1 MEDESGY
8 STDATVQGGGTVRS
22 PARKNINGTWNVA
35 PGVAGTTPVTPEPE
49 PAIPT
54 PERAISTPPDRGPSA
69 DGPDFSGLNGTTPNA
84 PTGPD
89 FSGLQGASR
98 LEGVHDVVQQAD
110 PDHTGKVLGAAKA
123 LGVDPAQV
131 ENNLPEAQKA
141 VKAPSGEFL
150 RTLEESYPGSTN
162 WLKDPLNMAV
172 AKDDLHNVKR
182 HEDLVNRVRVA
193 HGIVDHALMG
203 FQGGDIGLF
212 VRNQLPDIEAD
223 PNASTVEKAVEMA
236 AGFASDL
243 PGYALGGAVG
253 SVAGPVG
260 TMAGAF
266 GYNAALKSALTEG
279 IKGTDFFPKLYKT
292 AKAATEASIVGAG
305 AGAAGLGTRL
315 IGQTLLAGA
324 NLTGLSALAA
334 RAGITYG
341 AIGAEAL
348 TATGLQTSISE
359 GRRAT
364 LQEQVTGLA
373 QMFLLHEV
381 MQAGKFFKG
390 KPALEGEIQEPSK
403 QLSAPE
409 AAPIEG
415 EFKVE
420 PRAPA
425 PEAPA
430 ETRAPTA
437 EDVQTAAQT
446 FRTQESSVFYDKL
459 GDAVAES
466 KTRERLKT
474 AHSSL
479 MDSITKGT
487 GLTDVIIPRED
498 FDNYMT
504 SQGID
509 PEAAATELGAKE
521 TYNQSS
527 GNVYVPISKYT
538 EIIGGSPHW
547 KGLAPDIK
555 FNADHNTQRQE
566 ETVQAGIKAE
576 MKALEEKRA
585 AVAEGKGPPADSA
598 ERVRAEEEKALL
610 SVGRPPLEAKMMAI
624 QVATAFKT
632 SAKNVGM
639 DPYELYKRYPVK
651 YESAAHGGNRPIETT
666 PNVED
671 VTLHQDNLRDNESKN
686 RVIDATS
693 LFKGVRTDLEKRIDD
708 LKAEAKPL
716 WEKISAGQA
725 AVPQPAHEN
734 AIKQGLYTEE
744 ENTKAKD
751 LTKRIKQ
758 LEKKA
763 LAEKPKPPPSRLESF
778 VARFADDK
786 KAVKAATLAQDPK
799 LGPYVTDKRI
809 PGIGWVPNFAAEP
822 TGVIGPARISQPNEV
837 GAWEDGK
844 DRPVPG
850 ANGKETDPLKWA
862 DDKYQT
868 TKRLIEK
875 HKEQGV
881 PLTINTSSDLIART
895 DYLAILPEGATVNM
909 YMLTHDPEINRVI
922 FPGSPSRQ
930 RQELA
935 VQTLREAGVKVNEKE
950 SSLEQVMEMAGGE
963 ASVNRRLGGT
973 VEENKE
979 QISKAL
985 GKETA
990 INSEEVSNVVSLV
1003 GRPRTES
1010 GAAITAGTVTPITGS
1025 EPVDAGLEAPQSG
1038 GPPEQIAAKEPGSQ
1052 TDLSNEPMK
1061 HVRFAT
1067 PSGNIWVT
1075 RIEKDG
1081 RVIQG
1086 VGPDKEISKKAAASG
1101 GTQYQV
1107 TSAATALMDSKW
1119 QKSMLVVGTNN
1130 WMRQNLP
1137 FVLTQKYDVHLFFR
1151 PQSAEHWEMGFAM
1164 MSRMGG
1170 EDKFVSVKNND
1181 VNAALK
1187 DLAGAAVAEA
1197 GNFDIGEGAKTERSA
1212 TEEKR
1217 AAWSA
1222 QSIYRKQKLPFRDVL
1237 ALEPYKSE
1245 TPGQSFFQAAPPAWI
1260 NRTKDLPDLV
1270 TPLILNPK
1278 ILGIE
1283 PFGEGASKE
1292 SKKALQT
1299 AAHDYVQDQIQG
1311 KPFNNKDTG
1320 WDIVVS
1326 HDAVGHISGNLTHSA
1341 AAIAFAHV
1349 DKIIESAIHFHTEK
1363 ADGTKK
1369 SIIAHHILF
1378 APLEMAGK
1386 PYVAELTVRE
1396 YRDGKKVLEKLRDMS
1411 VTAVERSTGL
1421 TRAGHPEGAQHS
1433 APGEPQPLSMED
1445 FLKEIKRARHFP
1457 DSDSLSQGE
1466 PKSPDSPPRGQIT
1479 FSPGDEES
1487 AFKATITFLEG
1498 ADHSTGEHERFGHH
1512 MFRVNKHLAEGPL
1525 GTPQM
1530 KADLAAAMKWSGVK
1544 EGEGL
1549 KPENEENLARGYEQ
1563 WKREGKA
1570 PTPELR
1576 RVFERFMEW
1585 LKSIYTHADQLGVK
1599 LTDEMRDYF
1608 SRWFAS
1614 QEEIDRARNDVGYTG
1629 EVPEGTPPEVQAK
1642 LEDLQSEARSQAQHA
1657 LMKSQMEE
1665 ISSANREFLAKEKAR
1680 FTKEATAAV
1689 KGLPLYT
1696 AQSELGG
1703 KEMGAK
1709 ANAFLEERV
1718 TDKEAAKWETVALT
1732 NGFESGYELAK
1743 AIAES
1748 DAQDGFNQEVK
1759 SRVDAAMEKYAPL
1772 KDTDAI
1778 RLQALEAI
1786 HDEKMTEL
1794 LALEHQILEGLV
1806 NKASIKQEVSNRQK
1820 VVAKS
1825 EAEAIGREARAT
1837 LNSKPIKDASNV
1849 RVYITEERQAAVRV
1863 AKALKDKDFEKAAKA
1878 KREQM
1883 LNHAL
1888 VREAMKNRSEV
1899 TKGIKAM
1906 TSPTMGSLEK
1916 MPYAFSRQTKD
1927 LLSRFSLAKKP
1938 VEDIKSLSMIAD
1950 QMVTAGTTDESEI
1963 ANATGLVMGPQGW
1976 APESLEAFITRV
1988 NQENY
1993 GLELP
1998 AIALNGSEKEYKSLT
2013 MEEFRDVRDS
2023 VIAIDEVGKRFD
2035 KYLEAFDNASVSAT
2049 GKAMRA
2055 GIEKNLLQRHARAGL
2070 IGFEHDTKFSEFW
2083 AKVQKI
2089 SDLLI
2094 PDKIN
2099 ILTLSE
2105 ALDLHY
2111 VDGSYQKNPLGLA
2124 KETIYRPIAK
2134 AYDVRN
2140 ARVAKEAQA
2149 WGEVA
2154 ARFYTPEEIEA
2165 FDKKR
2170 EKLPELGGMAMD
2182 KEKLLA
2188 LALNWGNETNRDR
2201 IRRGYGLTDEQVSKA
2216 LERLDKRDMDF
2227 VQATWDHIDTFWPE
2241 VKALEMRVRGHDPRK
2256 VEAAPVE
2263 TIHGT
2268 YRGGYYPIKYDFDKS
2283 ADAAQVELTR
2293 AANFGGKSSTYA
2305 MTDRGHTKERVN
2317 TVKRPVRL
2325 SLNVVGEHIVDVVHD
2340 LTMREALIDVT
2351 RTLRNPDVKLS
2362 ITNEIG
2368 VKGYTAINNWLK
2380 AVAGDQSQPMKSV
2393 VDRFADW
2400 LRFRTTLNSISFRAI
2415 ILPRKLLVDLSNA
2428 VVETGSVPTVMR
2440 AIKNYWMNEKE
2451 NTAFIASKSPMMA
2464 ALSTMNE
2471 RDLMDVQK
2479 QFQGKESGIRQF
2491 AFFAEYFANKWV
2503 AAPLWLHI
2511 YQTKLGEFGE
2521 KKAIELANET
2531 IIKTVGSG
2539 SPVNLVGAQR
2549 GSSLNKMMSMFYSF
2563 AATMLNR
2570 LWLDGR
2576 IAALEYAAGNRSAAI
2591 AILASA
2597 FASTVIVPKIIDS
2610 LFLELAHNT
2619 GARPTDWKAVQKR
2632 VEERMIMAPFEF
2644 FPVGR
2649 VVVHALA
2656 SDVKTDFKISPVED
2670 TITTIMNSLKEQR
2683 DVAFGDKHLDKKAM
2697 EHAAKVAAI
2706 LVGSPQTLNNAV
2718 FNYWDAAHEG
2728 GASLWRDGIL
2738 GQRRQKK

>member
-8 STDATVQGGGTVRS
+8 SADATVQGGGNVRS

-35 PGVAGTTPVTPEPE
+35 PGVAAPIAPEPE
-49 PAIPT
+49 PVEAA

-69 DGPDFSGLNGTTPNA
+69 DGPDFSGLNGPTPNA

-89 FSGLQGASR
+89 FSGLQGPSR

-123 LGVDPAQV
+123 LGLDPAQV

-141 VKAPSGEFL
+141 VKAPSGELL
-150 RTLEESYPGSTN
+150 RTIEESYPGSTN

-182 HEDLVNRVRVA
+182 HEDLVNRVRIA

-223 PNASTVEKAVEMA
+223 PNASAVEKAVEMA

-305 AGAAGLGTRL
+305 AGVAGLGTRL
-315 IGQTLLAGA
+315 VGQTLLAGA

-348 TATGLQTSISE
+348 TATGLQVGIAE
-359 GRRAT
+359 GRMAT

-409 AAPIEG
+409 VAPIEG

-420 PRAPA
+420 PQAPA
-425 PEAPA
+425 PETPA
-430 ETRAPTA
+430 EPKAPTA
-437 EDVQTAAQT
+437 EEIKTAAET

-459 GDAVAES
+459 GEAVAES

-509 PEAAATELGAKE
+509 PEVAATELGAKE

-576 MKALEEKRA
+576 MKALEEKRQ
-585 AVAEGKGPPADSA
+585 AVAEGKEPPADSVA
-598 ERVRAEEEKALL
+598 RIATEIGKSLEGAGRSKGEARAIGTAL
-610 SVGRPPLEAKMMAI
+610 SE
-624 QVATAFKT
+624 AFKT
-632 SAKNVGM
+632 RGAQMGV
-639 DPYELYKRYPVK
+639 DPYELFKRYPI
-651 YESAAHGGNRPIETT
+651 SAKKADGDISQAPSDT
-666 PNVED
+666 
-671 VTLHQDNLRDNESKN
+671 TLHQDSIKHAEILNNVINAAEHFKKPETEPTEPTAKPKKPTKKN
-686 RVIDATS
+686 RTALEEELKGLTEQGQD
-693 LFKGVRTDLEKRIDD
+693 LFQSG
-708 LKAEAKPL
+708 
-716 WEKISAGQA
+716 G
-725 AVPQPAHEN
+725 
-734 AIKQGLYTEE
+734 TEE
-744 ENTKAKD
+744 PGARATRIARTEE
-751 LTKRIKQ
+751 LKRV
-758 LEKKA
+758 LEVP
-763 LAEKPKPPPSRLESF
+763 LADRYA
-778 VARFADDK
+778 ARFAGEK
-786 KAVKAATLAQDPK
+786 EPAKAIKEAQDPK
-799 LGPYVTDKRI
+799 LGPYISDERI
-809 PGIGWVPNFAAEP
+809 PGIGWTPNYAAEP

-837 GAWEDGK
+837 KAWEPGK
-844 DRPVPG
+844 GMLD
-850 ANGKETDPLKWA
+850 AKASFTNKETDPLKWA
-862 DDKYQT
+862 D
-868 TKRLIEK
+868 TKWQATKHLIEK
-875 HKEQGV
+875 HKEAGI
-881 PLTINTSSDLIART
+881 PLTINTSSDLVARV
-895 DYLAILPEGATVNM
+895 DYIEAMDPANTTVNM
-909 YMLTHDPEINRVI
+909 YMLTGDAGRDRIL
-922 FPGSPSRQ
+922 FPGNASRK
-930 RQELA
+930 RQEEA
-935 VQTLREAGVKVNEKE
+935 VQHLREAGVTVNEIEPTVE
-950 SSLEQVMEMAGGE
+950 SILKGAGGKKALAKQLGLKSTEVEADVQRALGQHLRLVSNDTLFQGAFMLPDLNVSDDYFKNPEGQGDKTLPGLSAEVLGLIGGE
-963 ASVNRRLGGT
+963 ANKPIVLKESVAKKNLRHKKELKGRDVQVLT
-973 VEENKE
+973 NALYAPTHILQAQATDHPENWNF
-979 QISKAL
+979 ISKVPGTSSHVL
-985 GKETA
+985 LEVSDKKSQYEI
-990 INSEEVSNVVSLV
+990 INWHPLSEEDFEKMKKRAGREGGRVLITERGKASQGAAALSALPPGSENTTPDDTGGQGTQFQGPDNPQGKIDILAPENAEQALRAAVTFFATANKSTALHELV
-1003 GRPRTES
+1003 GHYLYL
-1010 GAAITAGTVTPITGS
+1010 V
-1025 EPVDAGLEAPQSG
+1025 
-1038 GPPEQIAAKEPGSQ
+1038 
-1052 TDLSNEPMK
+1052 NE
-1061 HVRFAT
+1061 
-1067 PSGNIWVT
+1067 
-1075 RIEKDG
+1075 
-1081 RVIQG
+1081 
-1086 VGPDKEISKKAAASG
+1086 
-1101 GTQYQV
+1101 
-1107 TSAATALMDSKW
+1107 
-1119 QKSMLVVGTNN
+1119 
-1130 WMRQNLP
+1130 
-1137 FVLTQKYDVHLFFR
+1137 
-1151 PQSAEHWEMGFAM
+1151 
-1164 MSRMGG
+1164 
-1170 EDKFVSVKNND
+1170 
-1181 VNAALK
+1181 
-1187 DLAGAAVAEA
+1187 
-1197 GNFDIGEGAKTERSA
+1197 
-1212 TEEKR
+1212 
-1217 AAWSA
+1217 
-1222 QSIYRKQKLPFRDVL
+1222 
-1237 ALEPYKSE
+1237 
-1245 TPGQSFFQAAPPAWI
+1245 
-1260 NRTKDLPDLV
+1260 
-1270 TPLILNPK
+1270 
-1278 ILGIE
+1278 
-1283 PFGEGASKE
+1283 
-1292 SKKALQT
+1292 
-1299 AAHDYVQDQIQG
+1299 
-1311 KPFNNKDTG
+1311 
-1320 WDIVVS
+1320 
-1326 HDAVGHISGNLTHSA
+1326 
-1341 AAIAFAHV
+1341 
-1349 DKIIESAIHFHTEK
+1349 
-1363 ADGTKK
+1363 
-1369 SIIAHHILF
+1369 
-1378 APLEMAGK
+1378 
-1386 PYVAELTVRE
+1386 
-1396 YRDGKKVLEKLRDMS
+1396 
-1411 VTAVERSTGL
+1411 
-1421 TRAGHPEGAQHS
+1421 
-1433 APGEPQPLSMED
+1433 
-1445 FLKEIKRARHFP
+1445 
-1457 DSDSLSQGE
+1457 
-1466 PKSPDSPPRGQIT
+1466 
-1479 FSPGDEES
+1479 
-1487 AFKATITFLEG
+1487 
-1498 ADHSTGEHERFGHH
+1498 
-1512 MFRVNKHLAEGPL
+1512 HLANDPL
-1525 GTPQM
+1525 AADQM
-1530 KADLAAAMKWSGVK
+1530 KADHEALRAWVGAKP
-1544 EGEGL
+1544 GEPL
-1549 KPENEENLARGYEQ
+1549 TREQHEQVARGLEVYF
-1563 WKREGKA
+1563 REGKA
-1570 PTPELR
+1570 PSSALR
-1576 RVFERFMEW
+1576 RVFERFMSW
-1585 LKSIYTHADQLGVK
+1585 LTQIYKNADQLGVK
-1599 LTDEMRDYF
+1599 LTDEMRDIY

-1629 EVPEGTPPEVQAK
+1629 EVPEGTPPEVQAR

-1665 ISSANREFLAKEKAR
+1665 ISSANREFLAKEKVR
-1680 FTKEATAAV
+1680 FTKDAKEQV
-1689 KGLPLYT
+1689 RELPLYK
-1696 AQSELGG
+1696 AQAELGN

-1718 TDKEAAKWETVALT
+1718 TDKEAAKWETVAIK

-1743 AIAES
+1743 AVAES
-1748 DAQDGFNQEVK
+1748 DAQDGFNQEVR
-1759 SRVDAAMEKYAPL
+1759 SRVDASMEKYAPL

-1806 NKASIKQEVSNRQK
+1806 NKASIKQEISNRQK